1 MTNFSPSEP
10 PQSPPPKKPILD
22 FDEMVAVIVAFL
34 TMGAI
39 LFWSLGSRRIELI
52 SQQWQKIL
60 ALTQENRQTKTIP
73 DSTTLTRE
81 EVARTRLSKALE
93 QQPRRQVD
101 SPRTTP
107 LTETRRESSRSILE
121 QPLIVLPTK
130 TARETTKTPAI
141 PPTRIPPEA
150 NGTPTTAKTT
160 TPQETKPSAP
170 PKPPTELTLTFKDV
184 PENYWAHPFIAAM
197 AAQQLVKGSSDDTFE
212 PNQPITRA
220 EMASLIGQTFERQ
233 PTSETID
240 FQDVSQDSEVAKAID
255 SAVRS
260 GFMRGY
266 SGNIF
271 RPEQEIPRYQV
282 LVALASGL
290 ALQPTQNVE
299 ETLERYDDANQ
310 LPDWAKEQ
318 VAAATEAGLVVNR
331 PEFSL
336 SSLHPNETATRAEV
350 TAMIHQA
357 LVYSGRLEAIPSERI
372 VTSP

>member
-39 LFWSLGSRRIELI
+39 LFWSFGSRRVELI
-52 SQQWQKIL
+52 AQQWQKIL
-60 ALTQENRQTKTIP
+60 ALSEETRQTKTIP

-81 EVARTRLSKALE
+81 EVARTRLSEASD

-101 SPRTTP
+101 SSRTTP
-107 LTETRRESSRSILE
+107 LTEGRRESPRSILE
-121 QPLIVLPTK
+121 QPLIVSPTR
-130 TARETTKTPAI
+130 TARETTKTQAI
-141 PPTRIPPEA
+141 PPTIIPPEA
-150 NGTPTTAKTT
+150 KGTPTTSKTT
-160 TPQETKPSAP
+160 TPQATEPSAT

-184 PENYWAHPFIAAM
+184 PENYWARPFIAAM
-197 AAQQLVKGSSDDTFE
+197 AAQQLVKGSSDDTFQ
-212 PNQPITRA
+212 PDQPITRA
-220 EMASLIGQTFERQ
+220 EMASLIGQTFERP
-233 PTSETID
+233 PTSETIN
-240 FQDVSQDSEVAKAID
+240 FQDVSQDTEVATAVD
-255 SAVRS
+255 TAVRS

-290 ALQPTQNVE
+290 NLQPTQNAE
-299 ETLERYDDANQ
+299 KTLGRYDDIDQ
-310 LPDWAKEQ
+310 LPVWAQEQ

-331 PEFSL
+331 PEFNL
-336 SSLHPNETATRAEV
+336 SSLHPNEPATRAEV

-357 LVYSGRLEAIPSERI
+357 LVYSGKLEAIPSDRI